1 MSELVMIHLQH
12 FLRAKTNP
20 LFEASKK
27 ITGRGIAKHT
37 QYSFMEYYSFTTNLN
52 GVSIILKKR
61 MSVTN
66 ACILA
71 VIIQDK
77 GVPIIIIHI
86 NTCILSVIIQ
96 DKGVPIIIIHVHIN
110 TCILSVIIQD
120 KGVHVSINNGYI
132 KIFIQLVLSKTN

>member
-1 MSELVMIHLQH
+1 
-12 FLRAKTNP
+12 
-20 LFEASKK
+20 
-27 ITGRGIAKHT
+27 
-37 QYSFMEYYSFTTNLN
+37 
-52 GVSIILKKR
+52 
-61 MSVTN
+61 MSVINT
-66 ACILA
+66 CILA

-86 NTCILSVIIQ
+86 NTCTLSVIIIQ
-96 DKGVPIIIIHVHIN
+96 DKGVPIIIHLHVHIN